1 MPRFSNDGLFEPPF
15 VPEGKSKATKR
26 EDKNMRQNTPPLVAR
41 IALVCAIVFL
51 LFTIPGQAQPQLLLT
66 RHVRQAVASGQA
78 ALVGRLPATQSMN
91 FDIVLPLRDRAGLQS
106 FVRQL
111 SDPASPFF
119 QQFLTP
125 QEVTARFGPSQADW
139 DALVAFAKANG
150 FEIVGGTRDSRDLQL
165 TGTVAKV
172 ENAFH
177 VTLGLYQDHTE
188 NRKFFAV
195 DREPT
200 VNLPFQLWHISGL
213 DNDSQPHPL
222 YVNKGDYA
230 KAHGIAEGDV
240 VSNATT
246 GSGPSASFLGS
257 DMRAAYYGGTLTGTG
272 QTIALFEF
280 LGTDLADL
288 TTYYN
293 NVGQTEPYTPTLI
306 STGGYSTSCTE
317 SGGCDDTE
325 QTLDMT
331 QAMGMAPGSKMLYMY
346 VCGNA
351 SAISDTDCISAMVA
365 TTDAPLSKQIS
376 CSWGWTP
383 ADPSTL
389 DPYFEQMAAQGQ
401 NFFAAAGD
409 DSAWSASNEA
419 WPADDANIVS
429 VGGTDL
435 TTSGAAGPWAS
446 ETAWADSGGGI
457 SPDDIPIPSWQ
468 SLSGV
473 ITSTNKGSTTLRNG
487 PDVSANANFSFYVCA
502 DQTTCTANEYGGTS
516 FAAPMWAGYLALAN
530 QQATTNGT
538 TIGFIN
544 PIIYPDALTSSYST
558 LFHDIKSGSCGTYS
572 GEVNYDLCTGWGSP
586 NGSGLINTLAGSATA
601 SFTLS
606 DSPSSLSIAEG
617 GSGTSTITV
626 SDVNGFTGSVTLAAS
641 GLPSGVT
648 AAFGTN
654 PTTGTS
660 VLTLTAS
667 STATTGTST
676 VTITGTSGTLTATT
690 TLALTITSTGAAN
703 FSIGASPATLSI
715 AQSSSGTSTI
725 TVTSTSSFNSA
736 VTLAASGLPTGVTA
750 AFSTNPVTPPANGS
764 VTSTLTL
771 TASSTATTGAATV
784 TITGTSGS
792 LSHTATIAL
801 TVTAAGGG
809 GAQIATYNSTYT
821 APACLTAGSSCASG
835 TSVST
840 SLLNSAGNLTG
851 PTESHAPNTLK
862 ASSCADGTVSGT
874 YHNAME
880 SDDLI
885 VVSSA
890 SGNLTHGASVTV
902 KASWWAYSK
911 TQDYFD
917 LYYTANVTSPSWV
930 LISANNLATS
940 TTAENTTTVTFTPP
954 TAGTYAL
961 RAQLRYDPGR
971 KVTTPAACQSNSGYD
986 DHDDLVFVVQ

>member
-1 MPRFSNDGLFEPPF
+1 M
-15 VPEGKSKATKR
+15 KR
-26 EDKNMRQNTPPLVAR
+26 NTFPPLAR
-41 IALVCAIVFL
+41 VVLVCVAVL
-51 LFTIPGQAQPQLLLT
+51 SLFTIPGQAQSQVLLT
-66 RHVRQAVASGQA
+66 RHVRDVVASGQA
-78 ALVGRLPATQSMN
+78 PLVGRLPATQSMHV
-91 FDIVLPLRDRAGLQS
+91 DIVMALRDRAGLQN
-106 FVRQL
+106 FLRQQY
-111 SDPASPFF
+111 DPASPFY

-125 QEVTARFGPSQADW
+125 QEVTARFGPTQADW
-139 DALVAFAKANG
+139 DALVAFAKASG
-150 FEIVGGTRDSRDLQL
+150 FQIVGGNRDGRDLQL
-165 TGTVAKV
+165 MGTVANV
-172 ENAFH
+172 EKAFH
-177 VTLGLYQDHTE
+177 VNMGIYQDPTE
-188 NRKFFAV
+188 DRTFFAI

-200 VNLPFQLWHISGL
+200 VDLPFQLWHISGL
-213 DNDSQPHPL
+213 DNDSKPHPL
-222 YVNKGDYA
+222 YVKKSEYA

-257 DMRAAYYGGTLTGTG
+257 DMRAAYYGGSLTGTG
-272 QTIALFEF
+272 QTIALFEY

-288 TTYYN
+288 ATYYK

-306 STGGYSTSCTE
+306 STGGYSTTCTE

-331 QAMGMAPGSKMLYMY
+331 QAMGMAPGTTMLYMY

-351 SAISDTDCISAMVA
+351 SSISDTDCISAMVS
-365 TTDAPLSKQIS
+365 TTDAPLSKQIG

-389 DPYFEQMAAQGQ
+389 DPYFEQMASQGQ

-409 DSAWSASNEA
+409 NSAWSSSNEA

-435 TTSGAAGPWAS
+435 TTSSAAGPWKS

-457 SPDDIPIPSWQ
+457 SPDGIPIPSWQ
-468 SLSGV
+468 ALAGV

-487 PDVSANANFSFYVCA
+487 PDVAANANFSFYVCA

-530 QQATTNGT
+530 QQAATNGK

-544 PIIYPDALTSSYST
+544 PIIYPDSLTSSYSS
-558 LFHDIKSGSCGTYS
+558 LFHDVTSGSCGTYS

-586 NGSGLINTLAGSATA
+586 NGSGLINTLAGSSTP

-606 DSPSSLSIAEG
+606 DSPSSLTITQG
-617 GSGTSTITV
+617 GAAGTSTITV
-626 SDVNGFTGSVTLAAS
+626 TDVGGFSGSVTLAAS

-648 AAFGTN
+648 ASFSPN
-654 PTTGTS
+654 PTTSTS
-660 VLTLTAS
+660 TLSLTAS
-667 STATTGTST
+667 STATTGTAT
-676 VTITGTSGTLTATT
+676 VTITGTSGSLVATT
-690 TLALTITSTGAAN
+690 TLALTVNAA
-703 FSIGASPATLSI
+703 ASPNFTISASPTSLSI
-715 AQSSSGTSTI
+715 VQGKNGTSTI
-725 TVTSTSSFNSA
+725 TITSQNSFSSATTLSA
-736 VTLAASGLPTGVTA
+736 TGLPSGVTA

-764 VTSTLTL
+764 ATSTLTL
-771 TASSTATTGAATV
+771 TASATATTGSSTV
-784 TITGTSGS
+784 TVTGVSGS
-792 LSHTATIAL
+792 LSHSTTIAL
-801 TVTAAGGG
+801 TVTSSGG
-809 GAQIATYNSTYT
+809 GAQIATYNATYT

-851 PTESHAPNTLK
+851 PTESNAPNTLK
-862 ASSCADGTVSGT
+862 ASSCADGSVSGT
-874 YHNAME
+874 YHGAFE

-885 VVSSA
+885 VVSTA
-890 SGNLTHGASVTV
+890 SGNITHGTSVTV
-902 KASWWAYSK
+902 KASWWAYST

-917 LYYTANVTSPSWV
+917 VFYTASVTSPSWV
-930 LISANNLATS
+930 LVSANNQATS

-954 TAGTYAL
+954 TAGTYAV
-961 RAQLRYDPGR
+961 RAQLRYDPNR
-971 KVTTPAACQSNSGYD
+971 KVTTPAACQANSGYD